1 MTITEI
7 RQRLA
12 NKNLDALIVTHN
24 NRFLGQDILPQEHK
38 LQHLCGFS
46 GSAGALIISR
56 DKAWLFVDGRYE
68 LQAAAEVDTTQ
79 IEVIHEPP
87 YTNNLFNFLRSRNL
101 TEIAFDAWCLSVA
114 EFENITRRY
123 KEMRLT
129 DVGDWLNLDTAEPV
143 AVLNRDIRHTGQS
156 REQKCQTVANMLWE
170 KQADYLLLT
179 AADSVSWLC
188 NIYARD
194 LPHTP
199 IVRAYALISL
209 HGDVTLFGS
218 NLQSTDVPTKSWND
232 LLDFLRASAG
242 RTILYDAHTTP
253 WRLKQATP
261 PETDLIKTPDICQ
274 LLKAEKNPTE
284 LQGMINCHIRDG
296 VALCKFLYWLE
307 QQPHGLT
314 ELDVVA
320 KLHQF
325 RAEQADFFSESFAT
339 IAGFGSNGAI
349 VHYQPTP
356 QTNKTLSDGNL
367 LLLDSGAQYL
377 DGTTDVTRT
386 IPIGTAS
393 DEMITD
399 FTQVLK
405 AHIALARTRFPQ
417 NTAGMKL
424 DVLARAQM
432 WQRGLDYKHG
442 TGHGVACF
450 GNVHEGPQSISVG
463 GSPYGLKPNMV
474 VSDEPGVY
482 KENAYGIR
490 IENLLYTRIADLP
503 DAPDFLEF
511 VVLTKV
517 PIDKRLINI
526 YLLEQGELE
535 WLNAYHQ
542 QVYKDIAPHLSADEQ
557 RWLQKA
563 CSPL

>member
-68 LQAAAEVDTTQ
+68 LQAAAEVDTAQ
-79 IEVIHEPP
+79 IEIIHEPP
-87 YTNNLFNFLRSRNL
+87 YTNNLFNFLRNKGL

-129 DVGDWLNLDTAEPV
+129 DVGDWLNLDTDTPV
-143 AVLNRDIRHTGQS
+143 AVLSRDVRYAGQS
-156 REQKCQTVANMLWE
+156 REQKCQIVANMLWE
-170 KQADYLLLT
+170 KNADYLLLT

-194 LPHTP
+194 LPYTP
-199 IVRAYALISL
+199 IVRAYAVISL
-209 HGDVTLFGS
+209 HGEVTLYGS
-218 NLQSTDVPTKSWND
+218 NLQSTDVPTKSWDD
-232 LLDFLRASAG
+232 LLDFLHASAG
-242 RTILYDAHTTP
+242 HTILYDAHTTP
-253 WRLKQATP
+253 QCLKQAASA
-261 PETDLIKTPDICQ
+261 ETDLIKTPDICQ

-296 VALCKFLYWLE
+296 VALCKLLCWLE
-307 QQPHGLT
+307 QQPLGLT
-314 ELDVVA
+314 ELDVVT

-339 IAGFGSNGAI
+339 IAGFGSNAAI

-356 QTNKTLSDGNL
+356 QTNKSLADGNL
-367 LLLDSGAQYL
+367 LLLDSGGQYL

-405 AHIALARTRFPQ
+405 AHIALARSRFPQ
-417 NTAGMKL
+417 NTSGMKL

-490 IENLLYTRIADLP
+490 IENLLYTRAADLP

-517 PIDKRLINI
+517 PIDKRLINV

-542 QVYKDIAPHLSADEQ
+542 QVYKDIAPYLSGDEQ